1 MASNIFVWTSS
12 LWFFTKKIDVKI
24 QLRMAYQM
32 MLNKTNNAFYRLFH
46 ELLVHVWPYSNFR
59 NSFKKYLNTLK
70 QSKNP
75 AAMLW
80 LVSILDLTDWQS
92 GTTLK

>member
-46 ELLVHVWPYSNFR
+46 ELLVHVWLYSNFR

-80 LVSILDLTDWQS
+80 LVSVLDLTDWQS

>member
-32 MLNKTNNAFYRLFH
+32 MLSKTNNAF
-46 ELLVHVWPYSNFR
+46 
-59 NSFKKYLNTLK
+59 
-70 QSKNP
+70 
-75 AAMLW
+75 
-80 LVSILDLTDWQS
+80 
-92 GTTLK
+92 